1 MHEFLKLVTFSQ
13 PTGDA
18 AFPDPMAQ
26 LTPQFLEVL
35 QEEAVLVQK
44 ELQDGLEPVRAHA
57 RTLLW
62 LDALTKLHSSAL
74 DDAVENDSAG
84 QAAVWSRD
92 LTGLEY
98 ALGMVL
104 NIQPLFENTEDSEA

>member
-1 MHEFLKLVTFSQ
+1 MTISEASNGAV
-13 PTGDA
+13 
-18 AFPDPMAQ
+18 PDPMAQ
-26 LTPQFLEVL
+26 LTPQFLEIL
-35 QEEAVLVQK
+35 QDEAGYIQK
-44 ELQDGLEPVRAHA
+44 ELQDGLEPSRAHA

-74 DDAVENDSAG
+74 DEAVEDDNAD
-84 QAAVWSRD
+84 QAAICSRD

-104 NIQPLFENTEDSEA
+104 NIQPLIENTKPAGQTN